1 MSDLL
6 QTRLQH
12 LKSPNG
18 LALLSQ
24 VQRGIEKEGLR
35 VTPKALIAQT
45 GHPEALGSTLTH
57 KSITTDYSE
66 ALLEFITPVCQQVD
80 DTIDY
85 LSDLHH
91 FTLRHMPDEYL
102 WPASMPCRLEG
113 EASIPIAQYGSA
125 NIGQMKH
132 VYRQGLS
139 YRYGRT
145 MQAIAGI
152 HYNFSMPDNFWPYCQ
167 QVWGEQGDVQ
177 AFKSQRYFDLIRNFR
192 RHSWLLVYLFGASPT
207 LDNSFMGDKKT
218 DKLDTFSKNTLG
230 LPFATSLRMSDLG
243 YQSEAQA
250 NLNVSYNNL
259 DNYVDD
265 VTKAIAQGYPAY
277 EKIGINVDGSYRQ
290 LNSNVLQIENEYY
303 SEIRPKRVTQSG
315 EQPIVALK
323 ERGVEYIEVRILDT
337 NPFLPVGIDAQQI
350 RFLDVFLLYCLL
362 SESAALSVTE
372 SDEIKA
378 NQQRVVREGRNP
390 KLMLTKNGQPVAF
403 KKAANGLLT
412 QLQPI
417 ADLLDKAH
425 EGQSTDAINDKSQ
438 THSQALIEQIAKV
451 GNSELTPSAMMMAA
465 GENGDEFI
473 DLMLAQAKLHQT
485 YFSERGLSSAM
496 EAQLQRETIESI
508 QQQKLLEASDVIS
521 FEQFLAQQNA
531 R

>member
-1 MSDLL
+1 MSDLF

-18 LALLSQ
+18 LAFLSQ
-24 VQRGIEKEGLR
+24 IQRGIEKEGLR
-35 VTPKALIAQT
+35 VTPKATIAQT

-57 KSITTDYSE
+57 NSITTDYSE
-66 ALLEFITPVCQQVD
+66 ALLEFITPVCQKVD

-102 WPASMPCRLEG
+102 WPASMPCRLVG
-113 EASIPIAQYGSA
+113 EASIPIAQYGSS

-132 VYRQGLS
+132 VYRQGLA

-145 MQAIAGI
+145 MQSIAGI
-152 HYNFSMPDNFWPYCQ
+152 HYNFSMPDDFWPYCQ
-167 QVWGEQGDVQ
+167 QVWGEQGDIQ
-177 AFKSQRYFDLIRNFR
+177 AFTSQRYFDLIRNFR

-207 LDNSFMGDKKT
+207 LDNSFMADEKT
-218 DKLDTFSKNTLG
+218 DKLDKFSKNTLG

-259 DNYVDD
+259 DHYVDD
-265 VTKAIAQGYPAY
+265 VTKAIAQGYPDY
-277 EKIGINVDGSYRQ
+277 EKIGINVNDSYRQ

-315 EQPIVALK
+315 EKPIVALK
-323 ERGVEYIEVRILDT
+323 ERGVEYIEVRILDI

-362 SESAALSVTE
+362 SESAELSAEE
-372 SDEIKA
+372 SEEIKA

-390 KLMLTKNGQPVAF
+390 KLMLTQNGQPVAF
-403 KKAANGLLT
+403 KKAANMLLT
-412 QLQPI
+412 QFQPI

-425 EGQSTDAINDKSQ
+425 FEQSNDAISDKNSM
-438 THSQALIEQIAKV
+438 HSQALIEQLAKV
-451 GNSELTPSAMMMAA
+451 ENSELTPSAIMMAA
-465 GENGDEFI
+465 ADNGDEFI
-473 DLMLAQAKLHQT
+473 DSMLAQAKQHQA
-485 YFSERGLSSAM
+485 YFSERGLASAM
-496 EAQLQRETIESI
+496 EAQLQRETIKSI
-508 QQQKLLEASDVIS
+508 KQQKSLEASDDIS
-521 FEQFLAQQNA
+521 FEQFIA
-531 R
+531 RQSA